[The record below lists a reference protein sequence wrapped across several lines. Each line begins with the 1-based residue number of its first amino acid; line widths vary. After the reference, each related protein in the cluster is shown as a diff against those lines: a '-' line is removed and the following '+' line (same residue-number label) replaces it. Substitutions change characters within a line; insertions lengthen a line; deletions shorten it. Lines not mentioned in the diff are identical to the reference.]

1 MPLAPFLGVV
11 PLGCFVS
18 DCFELLSVHFLLLF
32 GHILAMVLNVV
43 SPQQQSKVADC
54 IIAAVAINVVNMI
67 TFGNFPTFNQPD
79 VAVE

>member
-1 MPLAPFLGVV
+1 M
-11 PLGCFVS
+11 
-18 DCFELLSVHFLLLF
+18 LLRS
-32 GHILAMVLNVV
+32 ILDMVLNVV